1 MCIFI
6 VIRINGYIYICTFCG
21 AYVLWYIIH
30 VCMSV
35 CWPCVAVLIV
45 TYMNLGCFVEAC
57 QHSCNG
63 RRIRERKS
71 QDWWGVNG
79 ITKFC
84 QIIKIYLQSLKLI
97 IISGEL
103 FKKHHSIGYK
113 GHWNKIQCHRQCRGQ
128 AHNFFNDPCA
138 Y

>member
-1 MCIFI
+1 MYCDIS
-6 VIRINGYIYICTFCG
+6 YMYAC
-21 AYVLWYIIH
+21 L
-30 VCMSV
+30 SV
-35 CWPCVAVLIV
+35 DFCVAVLFV

-97 IISGEL
+97 IISEEL

-113 GHWNKIQCHRQCRGQ
+113 GHWNKIHRQCHGQ
-128 AHNFFNDPCA
+128 AHNFLMTLISLCLLILKVHFSL
-138 Y
+138 YMYSEGSSFGKI